1 MSKVTVSTTKAPRA
15 IGPYSQAVKAK
26 HFLFVS
32 GQLPMNPNS
41 GILVEGSIQDKTS
54 RTIDNIKAI
63 LEEAGTSLESVV
75 KATIYLTDMSQFSAV
90 NEIYSM
96 YFHNSFPARSTV
108 QIAAL
113 PMGSPIEIEVIA
125 LIE

>member
-1 MSKVTVSTTKAPRA
+1 MSKVTVSTNKAPRA

-32 GQLPMNPNS
+32 GQLPMDPNS
-41 GILVEGSIQDKTS
+41 GSLVEGSIQDKTS
-54 RTIDNIKAI
+54 RTIENIKAI

-75 KATIYLTDMSQFSAV
+75 KTTIYLTDISQFSAV

-96 YFHNSFPARSTV
+96 YFSNLFPARSTI
-108 QIAAL
+108 QIAGL